1 MTCTKNQKD
10 IAPSE
15 VPAIWIPGLLSKR
28 SKITY
33 SCGVK
38 AKPDDNLNATE
49 GLKKMGIITNKG
61 THLQLIKHLCL
72 RKGSLRFSL

>member
-28 SKITY
+28 SKIMY

-49 GLKKMGIITNKG
+49 GLKKWA
-61 THLQLIKHLCL
+61 
-72 RKGSLRFSL
+72 